1 MFNPSRARSF
11 LTAAALLAVAS
22 AAHAVPLLTT
32 HAQTSIGSVSDTDG
46 PQVGGALDSQISTT
60 GGAAFCSIV
69 EGNCAPGQLSSAHA
83 TAAQRE
89 TVFGIFSALEADGTF
104 FVGGSGAS
112 NSLLARTTWQDSPT
126 AAGPTSITLLI
137 KPGELILTDYASIL
151 FGNATRA
158 RFRITLDVNGTQFF
172 FSEAILQGG
181 PGGPTLTESGTD
193 LGGTPISNP
202 SWPGNN
208 VRGFAFDEFAT
219 TIDLGTLSPSDV
231 VTYVMEVEVRGPGLE
246 TGGYARI
253 GDPFDLSGD
262 GSSIAFSTPVPEPS
276 AALLLAASVGAL
288 ALAFSRARRRARR
301 R

>member
-1 MFNPSRARSF
+1 MSHPSRACNF
-11 LTAAALLAVAS
+11 FVAAAALGLAAAS
-22 AAHAVPLLTT
+22 HAAPILTT

-46 PQVGGALDSQISTT
+46 PQVGGSLSSQVTTT

-69 EGNCAPGQLSSAHA
+69 EGNCAPGQLSNAHA

-89 TVFGIFSALEADGTF
+89 TVFGVSSALEADGTF
-104 FVGGSGAS
+104 FVGGPSAS
-112 NSLLARTTWQDSPT
+112 NVLLARTTWQDSPT

-172 FSEAILQGG
+172 LAEAILQGG
-181 PGGPTLTESGTD
+181 PGGVTLTESGTD
-193 LGGTPISNP
+193 LGGTAIANP
-202 SWPGNN
+202 NWPGNN

-219 TIDLGTLSPSDV
+219 TIDLGTLTPTDV

-262 GSSIAFSTPVPEPS
+262 GGSRIAFSTPVPEPS
-276 AALLLAASVGAL
+276 AALLLGAL
-288 ALAFSRARRRARR
+288 GVLGLARAGRRARAS
-301 R
+301 